1 MKFGAN
7 ISIFEMAEKTER
19 IEDRQDDVSTRDP
32 EIIGRRAT
40 KIILPPT
47 FLRSFQRSIYFSCNQ
62 QVTITMAA
70 VYKAVNK
77 KKARQSIEDD
87 SDNEMEAGLQE
98 LLNDADDTTD
108 SEEEDEEQ
116 EEDRI
121 TAAKKMLAQGFMPKT
136 RVLILTSR
144 GVTHR

>member
-1 MKFGAN
+1 
-7 ISIFEMAEKTER
+7 
-19 IEDRQDDVSTRDP
+19 
-32 EIIGRRAT
+32 
-40 KIILPPT
+40 
-47 FLRSFQRSIYFSCNQ
+47 
-62 QVTITMAA
+62 MAA

-108 SEEEDEEQ
+108 SEEEDEQQ

-121 TAAKKMLAQGFMPKT
+121 IAAKKMLAQGFMPKT